1 MNGDIKFHTIT
12 NALKDFEKSE
22 KEDKT
27 ILDFV
32 GTNLDE
38 IYSLRTEVYEKSEDI
53 RNEFLKN
60 NAETFKIPLNYYN
73 EMMLNDKEKSETT
86 KEILEVNKE
95 IILSGI
101 HSDYYETIDR
111 LKDKSFMS
119 EKIVNENLYNN
130 YLLSKDTDTIDMQK
144 QLINDIANSNLVS
157 ISFDDNK
164 SEKEVK
170 EEMFEKFNSKLINYD
185 NLYCS
190 KEYFDKTVDKI
201 LEDETYKNIDFS
213 GKNYD
218 KDWLKEKYDEIE
230 KYALS
235 RNEVKKVEEKPIKSK
250 NTVEEKEV
258 EKELEKELEKTDLDL
273 KF

>member
-1 MNGDIKFHTIT
+1 MWLTKAHTSQK
-12 NALKDFEKSE
+12 A
-22 KEDKT
+22 
-27 ILDFV
+27 
-32 GTNLDE
+32 
-38 IYSLRTEVYEKSEDI
+38 
-53 RNEFLKN
+53 
-60 NAETFKIPLNYYN
+60 
-73 EMMLNDKEKSETT
+73 TT
-86 KEILEVNKE
+86 YR
-95 IILSGI
+95 SGSSSGGI

-144 QLINDIANSNLVS
+144 QLINDIANSSLGS
-157 ISFDDNK
+157 ISFNDNK

-170 EEMFEKFNSKLINYD
+170 EEMFKNFNSKLINYN

-201 LEDETYKNIDFS
+201 LEEETYKNIDFS

-258 EKELEKELEKTDLDL
+258 EKGREID
-273 KF
+273 F